1 MKKIGWEVVFPKD
14 NVIKGVLVSRYSRTR
29 APHWLRS
36 DQNGVAETR
45 RKTIFAND
53 VKDYIFVEIKIN
65 KILHKN
71 KLKIHVF

>member
-1 MKKIGWEVVFPKD
+1 MGWEVVFPKD
-14 NVIKGVLVSRYSRTR
+14 NVIKGDLVSRYSRTC

-36 DQNGVAETR
+36 DQNGVAETQ

-71 KLKIHVF
+71 KL